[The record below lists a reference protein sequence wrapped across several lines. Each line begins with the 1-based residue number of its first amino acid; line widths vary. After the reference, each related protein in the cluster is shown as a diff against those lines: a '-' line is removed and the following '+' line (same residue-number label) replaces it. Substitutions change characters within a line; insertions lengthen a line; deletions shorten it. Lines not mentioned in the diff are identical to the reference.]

1 MAAPSQGSV
10 SALFAL
16 IPVSPASHM
25 YVYPYQDI
33 QEGTAGVHASVAAAS
48 VPIPEC
54 PPSHQGWLNVP
65 QTWAFLLAIQSVP
78 QPGLAPSTSCSGL
91 TQMSLFIHSWFS
103 KCGEKMF
110 WCKTVIYYSKNNE

>member
-1 MAAPSQGSV
+1 MAAPPQGSV

-48 VPIPEC
+48 VPIPVC

-78 QPGLAPSTSCSGL
+78 SARAG
-91 TQMSLFIHSWFS
+91 TQHFLFRPHSNVTFHSLLVF
-103 KCGEKMF
+103 KM
-110 WCKTVIYYSKNNE
+110 WGKNVLV